1 MTTDAKVFDFSGDS
15 HQLFSPSG
23 EVFRRF
29 GVDTSAQAGDGR
41 GIAWLLRRE
50 SGGEEFV
57 VATKFGLQRVQTLNE
72 LLNALDSVGT
82 PTNFPFGE
90 WPGVTVSAIA

>member
-1 MTTDAKVFDFSGDS
+1 M
-15 HQLFSPSG
+15 
-23 EVFRRF
+23 FRRF
-29 GVDTSAQAGDGR
+29 GVASPADEGDGR

-72 LLNALDSVGT
+72 LLNALDSVGV

-90 WPGVTVSAIA
+90 WPGVTVSVIV